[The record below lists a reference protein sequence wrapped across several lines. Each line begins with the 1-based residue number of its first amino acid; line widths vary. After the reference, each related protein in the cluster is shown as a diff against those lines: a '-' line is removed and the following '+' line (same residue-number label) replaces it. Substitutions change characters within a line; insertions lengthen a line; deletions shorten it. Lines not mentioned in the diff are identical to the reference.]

1 MLVGNHERSTSS
13 TAAPVGRAPTRRTRT
28 ARRTAA
34 GVALPL
40 ALLVLTA
47 LASLLVGSG
56 EVDPVRSWREV
67 SGGAGDSEAAFA
79 VWQLRWPRTLV
90 AVAVGAALGTAGAV
104 LQAAARNPL
113 AEPGLLGVSAGASA
127 GVVVVIAV
135 GGSVATLGPYA
146 AVLGALLGCL
156 AAVGA
161 ARLRGVG
168 DDPLRLVLAGAALS
182 GLLGS
187 LTSVLLL
194 VDNRTADEVRFWTV
208 GGVAGRDLGALADVA
223 PALLLGGLLLLL
235 VARPLS
241 AMALGERA
249 AAGLGH
255 RPRRARL
262 TAVAAVALLVGGAT
276 AVAGPIGFV
285 GLVVPFAARALV
297 GPDLRR
303 VLVPSL
309 LLGPVVVL
317 AADVVSR
324 LLVRPYEM
332 PLGVVTA
339 LIGAPVLVAVV
350 RSRRVPAL

>member
-1 MLVGNHERSTSS
+1 MLDGNQ
-13 TAAPVGRAPTRRTRT
+13 RRTVSGS
-28 ARRTAA
+28 AA
-34 GVALPL
+34 VGLAVPVALL
-40 ALLVLTA
+40 ALTG
-47 LASLLVGSG
+47 LASLLIGSG
-56 EVDPVRSWREV
+56 EVGPVRSWREV
-67 SGGAGDSEAAFA
+67 AGGAGDAEAAFA
-79 VWQLRWPRTLV
+79 VWHLRWPRTVV

-104 LQAAARNPL
+104 LQAVARNPL
-113 AEPGLLGVSAGASA
+113 AEPGLLGVSAGAST
-127 GVVVVIAV
+127 GVVLVITL
-135 GGSVATLGPYA
+135 GGSVATLGPHI
-146 AVLGALLGCL
+146 AVTGALLGCL

-187 LTSVLLL
+187 FTSVLLL
-194 VDNRTADEVRFWTV
+194 VDQRTADEVRFWTV
-208 GGVAGRDLGALADVA
+208 GGVAGRDVGELAEVT
-223 PALLLGGLLLLL
+223 PALLLGGLLVLL
-235 VARPLS
+235 VARPL
-241 AMALGERA
+241 AALALGEQA
-249 AAGLGH
+249 AASLGH
-255 RPRRARL
+255 RPGRTRL
-262 TAVAAVALLVGGAT
+262 TAIVAVALLVGGAT

-303 VLVPSL
+303 VLLPSL

-317 AADVVSR
+317 AADVTAR

-339 LIGAPVLVAVV
+339 VIGAPVLVAVV